1 VPQIAVQSSHACID
15 ACKSFDFASLSEHPS
30 VIMCGV
36 KTETQLE
43 NVCKRLEKQGI
54 RFASFREPDIG
65 DQLTSVC
72 TEPIYGKDRD
82 FFRKFQLLKED
93 TSKVYAVHYNNGQ
106 RSRERSGSFKK
117 WAVEYKGGQCLLCGY
132 NRCNDALQF
141 HHRDSNEKDITPAKM
156 RLWSK
161 ERAMVE
167 LDKCNLICSN
177 CHAEVHFKERGGI
190 LS

>member
-1 VPQIAVQSSHACID
+1 M
-15 ACKSFDFASLSEHPS
+15 L
-30 VIMCGV
+30 GV

-93 TSKVYAVHYNNGQ
+93 TSKVYAVHYSNGCDGYSTHFV
-106 RSRERSGSFKK
+106 RANDNESAKK
-117 WAVEYKGGQCLLCGY
+117 HVLEYWGKDTVHVPPKGHFYASPVC
-132 NRCNDALQF
+132 
-141 HHRDSNEKDITPAKM
+141 S
-156 RLWSK
+156 
-161 ERAMVE
+161 E
-167 LDKCNLICSN
+167 LG
-177 CHAEVHFKERGGI
+177 EVTR
-190 LS
+190 

>member
-1 VPQIAVQSSHACID
+1 M
-15 ACKSFDFASLSEHPS
+15 L
-30 VIMCGV
+30 GV

-93 TSKVYAVHYNNGQ
+93 TSKVYAVHYNNGCDG
-106 RSRERSGSFKK
+106 GSTHFVRASDPDDAINHVKEDWGETTLNRLPSAGRF
-117 WAVEYKGGQCLLCGY
+117 WASPVC
-132 NRCNDALQF
+132 
-141 HHRDSNEKDITPAKM
+141 
-156 RLWSK
+156 SK
-161 ERAMVE
+161 LGDVTR
-167 LDKCNLICSN
+167 
-177 CHAEVHFKERGGI
+177 
-190 LS
+190 